1 MVVKSIIKES
11 EKTQTIKKS
20 IKRFMWFPNNVLTM
34 STNRIV
40 EGKINF
46 YQREISNNTEALVGL
61 DGLYIANPS
70 NL

>member
-34 STNRIV
+34 STNRI
-40 EGKINF
+40 
-46 YQREISNNTEALVGL
+46 TLVGL